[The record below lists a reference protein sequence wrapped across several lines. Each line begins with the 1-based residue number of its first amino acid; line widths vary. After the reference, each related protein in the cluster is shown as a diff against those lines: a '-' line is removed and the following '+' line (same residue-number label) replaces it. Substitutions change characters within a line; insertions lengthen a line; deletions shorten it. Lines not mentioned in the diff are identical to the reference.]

1 LKREE
6 NPLYRWRKKNRKTRY
21 DVMNKLNVRSATTI
35 YYWELGEITPPS
47 GQLRDLAGMMGVEYG
62 ALAES
67 WTGWMQT

>member
-21 DVMNKLNVRSATTI
+21 
-35 YYWELGEITPPS
+35 E